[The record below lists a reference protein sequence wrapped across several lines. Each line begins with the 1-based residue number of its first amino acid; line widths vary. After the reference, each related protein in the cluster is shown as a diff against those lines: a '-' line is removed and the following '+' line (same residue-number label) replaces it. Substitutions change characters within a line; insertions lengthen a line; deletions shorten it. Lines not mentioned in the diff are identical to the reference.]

1 MKKLAILFGAL
12 TLLFS
17 CMSKE
22 EKMKEAE
29 AEGNEAIAVKSK
41 LIEGAGK
48 ALQEQGKEAAK
59 SASKGIGDVI
69 KGINSGVSESI
80 NTSKVISEPAFNAN
94 FEECKAEK
102 IYGADTDK
110 QKKVTIYLIA
120 KKDFKGNLVLKA
132 FDADKKE
139 IGRSSLEVSIKKDD
153 AKYVDF
159 SFDERTHLLQTEYF
173 TIK

>member
-1 MKKLAILFGAL
+1 MKKVLILFSALAILV
-12 TLLFS
+12 S
-17 CMSKE
+17 CQSKE

-29 AEGNEAIAVKSK
+29 ADGNEAVAVKSK

-48 ALQEQGKEAAK
+48 ALQEEGKEAAK

-69 KGINSGVSESI
+69 KGINSGMSESI
-80 NTSKVISEPAFNAN
+80 NTSKVISDPAFKTN

-102 IYGADTDK
+102 IYASDSDK

-120 KKDFKGNLVLKA
+120 KKDFKGDILLKA

-139 IGRSSLEVSIKKDD
+139 IGRSKLEVSIKKDD

-159 SFDERTHLLQTEYF
+159 SFNERTHLLQTEYF